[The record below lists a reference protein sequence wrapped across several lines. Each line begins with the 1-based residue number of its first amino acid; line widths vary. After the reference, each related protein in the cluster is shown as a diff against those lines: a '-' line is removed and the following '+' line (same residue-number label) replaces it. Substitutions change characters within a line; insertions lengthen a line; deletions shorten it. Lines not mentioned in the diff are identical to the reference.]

1 MTKDDIMRMAREAG
15 LHSAVLLRMYDD
27 REAALCDSEI
37 AELRKIERFANLI
50 VANINPKSFM
60 SWQEGYE
67 AGMEAAAVICDN
79 IASKYQSE
87 HNASSENIADECAG
101 TIRARGTT

>member
-1 MTKDDIMRMAREAG
+1 MTKDDIIRMAREAG
-15 LHSAVLLRMYDD
+15 
-27 REAALCDSEI
+27 AAFPSVGIWHRFDSPE
-37 AELRKIERFANLI
+37 ELERFAKLV
-50 VANINPKSFM
+50 VANIDPKSFM

-67 AGMEAAAVICDN
+67 AGMETAAVICDN
-79 IASKYQSE
+79 VAGKYQHA